1 MHRLH
6 PRVKQ
11 VTLAF
16 GLAAALTLATVVP
29 SLVAA
34 PTESGV
40 SRPSAPQPVTMN
52 CPWC

>member
-6 PRVKQ
+6 TRIRQ
-11 VTLAF
+11 VALAF

-29 SLVAA
+29 SLVAS

-40 SRPSAPQPVTMN
+40 SSPPAPHPVTMS

>member
-6 PRVKQ
+6 TRIRQ
-11 VTLAF
+11 VALAF

-34 PTESGV
+34 PTASGV
-40 SRPSAPQPVTMN
+40 TSPSAPQPVTMS